1 MISMMQ
7 GIPTPHNEYNALV
20 PGNRIPEWFRHQ
32 SVGCS
37 VNIELPQHWYNTKL
51 MGLAFCAALNFKGAM
66 DGNPG
71 TEPSSFGLVCY
82 LNDCFV
88 ETGLHSLYTPPEGSR
103 FIESDHTLFEY
114 KSLARLEICLGNW
127 FRKLSDNVVAS
138 FALTGSDGEVK
149 KCGIRLVYEEDE
161 KDGGCSFPFGTTWPG
176 DGDGDDS
183 NYKKGLLMDPSA
195 PPKLDSLYMD
205 PSAPPK
211 LDSLY
216 PLHLLCSPCKLRNLL
231 ILLKP
236 LAIKHWILEIFY

>member
-7 GIPTPHNEYNALV
+7 RIPTPDNEHNALV
-20 PGNRIPEWFRHQ
+20 PGSRIPEWFRHQ

-37 VNIELPQHWYNTKL
+37 VNIELPPHWYNTKL

-66 DGNPG
+66 DGYPG
-71 TEPSSFGLVCY
+71 TEPSPFGLVCY
-82 LNDCFV
+82 LNDCYV
-88 ETGLHSLYTPPEGSR
+88 ETGLHSLYTPLEGSK

-176 DGDGDDS
+176 DGDGDGDDS

-195 PPKLDSLYMD
+195 PSKSG
-205 PSAPPK
+205 SFF
-211 LDSLY
+211 
-216 PLHLLCSPCKLRNLL
+216 PLHHLCSPCKLLRNLL

-236 LAIKHWILEIFY
+236 LAIKHWIWKYFIDHQFFILLIY